1 MVNILKV
8 TREIKE
14 DGRYDALLDI
24 VKKKLK
30 SAEPSFEDIK
40 ELVIKDESILKEY
53 KDLNRWGE
61 ISSVHINTLESND
74 RDSKELKKDK
84 ETINKNVTF
93 LTHGEEYHVKQKNVI
108 YLVWTFFIATPSIYI
123 IDNLVRIT
131 DLYDENE
138 NSVFVS
144 FVIVLVASAWGFM
157 KVKSNHMKM
166 HKRYIETLAQT
177 RELVKKGLEKDYFT
191 FEEVYQQ

>member
-30 SAEPSFEDIK
+30 STEPSFEAIQ
-40 ELVIKDESILKEY
+40 ELVLKDESILKEY

-61 ISSVHINTLESND
+61 ISSVHINTLEVND
-74 RDSKELKKDK
+74 TDSKEVKKDK